1 MEMEDVIKKLRNLR
15 KKWRGE
21 ITRERKYQQSLI
33 EKYKGMDNLSLE
45 KSVGIDIGYS
55 FCSSEIDKLIK
66 ELEKAEQDY
75 QDELFGTKR

>member
-15 KKWRGE
+15 KKWRTE
-21 ITRERKYQQSLI
+21 VTRERKYQQSLI

-55 FCSSEIDKLIK
+55 MCSSAVDKLIK

-75 QDELFGTKR
+75 QDELFGTKT

>member
-1 MEMEDVIKKLRNLR
+1 MEIQEVIKTLRNFR
-15 KKWRGE
+15 RKWRRE

-55 FCSSEIDKLIK
+55 FCSSEVDKLIK
-66 ELEKAEQDY
+66 KLEKEQKTNEST
-75 QDELFGTKR
+75 QAVSS